1 MPFLYLCQ
9 NLSNAIDVL
18 EEFKVLYA
26 GAGGGNRSSVIV
38 HVQKEGDKDLTSLL
52 QVSGMSFGHDLLTW
66 SVIANIEENA

>member
-9 NLSNAIDVL
+9 NLSNAIHVL
-18 EEFKVLYA
+18 EEFKVRYA
-26 GAGGGNRSSVIV
+26 GAEGVNRSSRIV